1 MLDSAVNV
9 KRAAEKALDGAGLF
23 PRVVA
28 GYSTRD
34 GVAVIVVNVLFSEF
48 DVEDAAFV
56 GRVRDVVVGLGA
68 RVEVEGVG
76 LGRLAA
82 LFPTQDVD
90 NPESTG

>member
-1 MLDSAVNV
+1 MLDSAVDV
-9 KRAAEKALDGAGLF
+9 KRAVEKALDEADLF

-48 DVEDAAFV
+48 DVDDAVFV

-68 RVEVEGVG
+68 AVEVEGVG

-82 LFPTQDVD
+82 LFPTQGVD
-90 NPESTG
+90 NPGQVG